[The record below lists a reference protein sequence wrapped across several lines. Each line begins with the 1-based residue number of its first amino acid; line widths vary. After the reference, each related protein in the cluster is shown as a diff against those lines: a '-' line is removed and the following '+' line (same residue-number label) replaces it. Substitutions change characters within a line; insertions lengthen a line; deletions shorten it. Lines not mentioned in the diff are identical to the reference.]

1 MVREAAQW
9 EREEM
14 EKVVRD
20 VSRSRICSPAALP
33 RPSPDSAGLS
43 LPRRRCCGGFGSSL
57 SVVNAGLAQLLLPLR
72 TSPCAFVV
80 LVHSLQPPLPAAAP
94 LARDPRV

>member
-43 LPRRRCCGGFGSSL
+43 LPRRGCCGGFASSL
-57 SVVNAGLAQLLLPLR
+57 SVVNAGLVQLLLPSC
-72 TSPCAFVV
+72 TSPCAFAA
-80 LVHSLQPPLPAAAP
+80 LLRSLQPALPAAAP
-94 LARDPRV
+94 LARESHV